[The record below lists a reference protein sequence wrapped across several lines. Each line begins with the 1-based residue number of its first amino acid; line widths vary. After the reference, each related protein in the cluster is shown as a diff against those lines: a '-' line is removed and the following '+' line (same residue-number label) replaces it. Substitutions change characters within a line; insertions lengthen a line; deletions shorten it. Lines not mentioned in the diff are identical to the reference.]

1 MAANVHGILQ
11 TTKNNLC
18 FIFQDAKIVVLLLG
32 NHIFFIMSKLASRAL
47 ELFMQQRRLAESDNG
62 QELSLD
68 EINEEIRAVRKGRR
82 Q

>member
-1 MAANVHGILQ
+1 MLYFCWVI
-11 TTKNNLC
+11 
-18 FIFQDAKIVVLLLG
+18 IF
-32 NHIFFIMSKLASRAL
+32 FFIMSKLASRAL

>member
-1 MAANVHGILQ
+1 MYTDFCKPPKI
-11 TTKNNLC
+11 
-18 FIFQDAKIVVLLLG
+18 IVVLFCRIRNLLYFCWV
-32 NHIFFIMSKLASRAL
+32 IIYFFIMSKLASRAL
-47 ELFMQQRRLAESDNG
+47 ELFKQQRRLAESDNG